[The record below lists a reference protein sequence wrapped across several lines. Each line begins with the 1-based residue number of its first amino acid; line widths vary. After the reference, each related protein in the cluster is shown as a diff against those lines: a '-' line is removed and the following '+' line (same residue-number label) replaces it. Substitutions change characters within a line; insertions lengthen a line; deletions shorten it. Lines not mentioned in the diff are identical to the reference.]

1 MKALVKAKAEPGL
14 WLQDVPEPAVGINDV
29 LIKVLKTGICGS
41 CSFGCCNACLSVH
54 ISCWYCWCSAKY
66 TQTPP

>member
-29 LIKVLKTGICGS
+29 LIKVLKTGICGTDVKMYKQPLT
-41 CSFGCCNACLSVH
+41 GGPVIMGHENIGVIA
-54 ISCWYCWCSAKY
+54 
-66 TQTPP
+66 